1 MAGYI
6 LIGRK
11 ISFVIGEKILC
22 NVLKKVSTVHA
33 DRVGSQQ
40 TLRYLELFFQDVS
53 HWKLHITIAKAISN
67 WCLNAFSFLL
77 NELYFYE
84 YCAMN
89 IQSSLCRTDY
99 AHILHLCM

>member
-11 ISFVIGEKILC
+11 ISFLIGEKILF

-33 DRVGSQQ
+33 DGVGSQQ

-53 HWKLHITIAKAISN
+53 P
-67 WCLNAFSFLL
+67 
-77 NELYFYE
+77 
-84 YCAMN
+84 
-89 IQSSLCRTDY
+89 
-99 AHILHLCM
+99 

>member
-11 ISFVIGEKILC
+11 ISFLIGEKILC

-33 DRVGSQQ
+33 DGVGSQQ

-53 HWKLHITIAKAISN
+53 P
-67 WCLNAFSFLL
+67 
-77 NELYFYE
+77 
-84 YCAMN
+84 
-89 IQSSLCRTDY
+89 
-99 AHILHLCM
+99 